1 MTKQKFN
8 WTGITDN
15 GDGTFSTEGKIEK
28 RRLLKSLHSSGYKV
42 RSHKNADGSWTVSP
56 IGAMRATRRRPV
68 VGGFRP
74 RYRAQQQGRYV
85 PIGRMQK
92 YHRRYGPAP
101 RPRVYPVGYSGSYPR
116 QKGISLYQRHQLY
129 KSQKAHEKGLSEQ
142 AKRETAKEQKGTVSI
157 KGQAVAFQ
165 TGKRTHP
172 SDESYHDYIK
182 RARLEESALASRR
195 QRELGES
202 AIHRE
207 KLKAAVHKGY
217 VTRTSQ
223 LPAEPAPPKE
233 GIYGIRRTTEIN
245 QAALQEAREKE
256 VT

>member
-1 MTKQKFN
+1 ME
-8 WTGITDN
+8 D
-15 GDGTFSTEGKIEK
+15 KIEK

-101 RPRVYPVGYSGSYPR
+101 RPRVYPVGYAVSYRPR
-116 QKGISLYQRHQLY
+116 TGTSFQRFGQWQANRIAKRQQENIERVQAKKDAEITQKKMLDERLS
-129 KSQKAHEKGLSEQ
+129 HEKAENMKVVRHAEFNAAREQ
-142 AKRETAKEQKGTVSI
+142 VKQERETKV
-157 KGQAVAFQ
+157 
-165 TGKRTHP
+165 
-172 SDESYHDYIK
+172 D
-182 RARLEESALASRR
+182 
-195 QRELGES
+195 
-202 AIHRE
+202 
-207 KLKAAVHKGY
+207 
-217 VTRTSQ
+217 
-223 LPAEPAPPKE
+223 
-233 GIYGIRRTTEIN
+233 